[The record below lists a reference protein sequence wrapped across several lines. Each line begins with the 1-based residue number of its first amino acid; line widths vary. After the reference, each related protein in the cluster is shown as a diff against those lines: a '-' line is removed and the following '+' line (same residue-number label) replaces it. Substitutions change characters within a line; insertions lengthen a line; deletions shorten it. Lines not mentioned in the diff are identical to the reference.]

1 MNGNVT
7 RSFFTLKASASA
19 IKVVE
24 GTPTIETVETDTW
37 ISPKD
42 NDLAMAKR
50 MLKSINRSIS
60 LDTVKITVV
69 NKEVRAMT
77 NDAFYDASTPVT
89 RAANGRVS

>member
-19 IKVVE
+19 IKVVD
-24 GTPTIETVETDTW
+24 GMPTIETVTTDEW
-37 ISPKD
+37 VSSKD
-42 NDLAMAKR
+42 NDLVMAKR
-50 MLKSINRSIS
+50 LLKTINRSIS
-60 LDTVKITVV
+60 LDTVKITVI

-77 NDAFYDASTPVT
+77 NDEFYDASIPVT